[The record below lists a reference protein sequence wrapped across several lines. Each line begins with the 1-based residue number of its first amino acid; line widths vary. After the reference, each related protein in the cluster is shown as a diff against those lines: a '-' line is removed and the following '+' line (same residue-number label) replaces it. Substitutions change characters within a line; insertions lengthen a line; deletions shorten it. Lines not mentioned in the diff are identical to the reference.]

1 MLFRSVMKTTWTWKG
16 IDKDGQE
23 IEITDGDAEQTEKES
38 AVVEYTAATA
48 STKCQYEAEAEPEV
62 EEAVVSVKY
71 ENDNSTVDC
80 EHEVI
85 AYYTAT
91 VSGKSDRKTVVIP
104 QLKHNYDWK
113 LNKDWNEVDETT
125 TGVKAVY
132 GCLNEIPDDVW
143 TNPGDY
149 VIYDVTVTKDMSK
162 APDCEKDGE
171 ITWALD
177 RKSVV

>member
-1 MLFRSVMKTTWTWKG
+1 MLFRSAYTATVTFWDGKEIVKFPGDNVNTDSMTDSIPALGHVMKTTWTWKG

-113 LNKDWNEVDETT
+113 LNKDWNEIGRAHV
-125 TGVKAVY
+125 
-132 GCLNEIPDDVW
+132 
-143 TNPGDY
+143 
-149 VIYDVTVTKDMSK
+149 
-162 APDCEKDGE
+162 
-171 ITWALD
+171 
-177 RKSVV
+177 